1 MTRLGEI
8 LLSEKALTAS
18 ELDAAL
24 ENQVLY
30 GLNIGT
36 CLVEMGY
43 VTDDDVARCLG
54 KQTGQAFLTK
64 EQLLALGSQNLSVI
78 PPSVIEIL
86 RLVPVGI
93 DGGALRIAT
102 DHKFSQKK
110 QTEIEKILGRKIEL
124 VAVTGYAV
132 DCFLEK
138 TFGIERPGRFLSKNA
153 IMKTQKK
160 APAVVEK
167 SNEQTAPI
175 VINWMEWKT
184 LVDTKQDEMS
194 ARGRNDISNPLPNR
208 DVAPLSLSDAA
219 ERLSNATS
227 RDDVAKSVL
236 GFSTNS
242 SGTAALVIVKHGI
255 VLGWKAYSNRK
266 MIPNFEAFFS
276 PIETLPDLKQCVMT
290 KKPYWGKSMTA
301 ETKQFLQT
309 LHYTGE
315 HVAFFPIVL
324 QQRVIA
330 VLLCDRSEKL
340 NPLNIAELCLKAS
353 YALQILILRAKL
365 LSSKIDK
372 FRVVSLSSPYWINN
386 IISCAG

>member
-1 MTRLGEI
+1 MTRLGEL
-8 LLSEKALTAS
+8 LLSEKVLTAS

-153 IMKTQKK
+153 IMKTPKK

-266 MIPNFEAFFS
+266 MIPNFEAFFFDNRNVTRS
-276 PIETLPDLKQCVMT
+276 KAMRHDEEAIL
-290 KKPYWGKSMTA
+290 GKVNDCGDKA
-301 ETKQFLQT
+301 VLANAP
-309 LHYTGE
+309 LHRRTRS
-315 HVAFFPIVL
+315 FFPN
-324 QQRVIA
+324 R
-330 VLLCDRSEKL
+330 
-340 NPLNIAELCLKAS
+340 PPAEGYRC
-353 YALQILILRAKL
+353 
-365 LSSKIDK
+365 
-372 FRVVSLSSPYWINN
+372 SLV
-386 IISCAG
+386 